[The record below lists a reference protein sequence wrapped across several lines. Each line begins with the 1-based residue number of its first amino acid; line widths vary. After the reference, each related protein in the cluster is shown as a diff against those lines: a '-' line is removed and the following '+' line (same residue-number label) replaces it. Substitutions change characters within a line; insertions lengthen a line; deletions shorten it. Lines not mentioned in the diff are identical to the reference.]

1 MQRVSG
7 QAALLTQARMSANMT
22 LQAVRPCRGSS
33 CRPPRILPHT
43 FVGHLAAFVAKGCHN
58 VPPLDTCRLSTGTG
72 DAPGVVL
79 HIPCSLTI
87 YERLCVAVGDKD
99 DSGSILSFTCLSV
112 FNSSASWPAFQGS
125 IVSPVL
131 RCTNRSAWA

>member
-1 MQRVSG
+1 MLTAERYPGLHSYN
-7 QAALLTQARMSANMT
+7 AMSNYKLLEIHRSKISLHRAKVDYSYPTIR
-22 LQAVRPCRGSS
+22 
-33 CRPPRILPHT
+33 LPYMLSK
-43 FVGHLAAFVAKGCHN
+43 LAGL
-58 VPPLDTCRLSTGTG
+58 PTGTG
-72 DAPGVVL
+72 GAPGVVL

-99 DSGSILSFTCLSV
+99 DSGSIFSFTCLSV

-125 IVSPVL
+125 TVSPVL